1 VESDESKVAGSLE
14 PRGAAAPLP
23 GVGHSNEYD
32 VIVIGAGA
40 GGMTAA
46 CVAAAEGL
54 STLLIEKADRVGG
67 TTSVAGGMVW
77 VPANSK
83 MRAAGIAD
91 SIEQA
96 RVYLG
101 HVVPGE
107 LNGELREIF
116 LARGPEAIDYL
127 EARTALAFKPV
138 TFYPDYYPDL
148 PGASLGGRVLEPL
161 PFDARELRRHFALL
175 RPPLPEFMLFGG
187 MMVDRADIPHFRKAW
202 RSPPSA
208 LRIARVLAR
217 HARDRLSFERG
228 AHLVLGNALAARLL
242 KSVVTLGV
250 ELRAST
256 RVASLAMEEKR
267 VAGVTLA
274 DGARVLAR
282 RGVVLAAGGF
292 STDTELR
299 ARYLPAETGPT
310 TAACETDSGDG
321 LRLGLS
327 AGGHIVEANT
337 DNAYWAP
344 MSRFVRA
351 DGTPA
356 VFPHTVTDRGK
367 PGVIAV
373 DRDGQRFT
381 NEAVS
386 YHQFVQ
392 AMFRARAI
400 PAFLICDRPALWKYG
415 LGAVKPFTVS
425 LGAHLARGYLTRAP
439 SVGALA
445 KALDIDS
452 QALESTVRRYNED
465 ARGGVDRLFHK
476 GSNAYSKYL
485 GDADHVPN
493 PCVAPIERG
502 PFFAVALYPGDLGT
516 SAGLRTNVHAQVLD
530 SKGREIA
537 GLYACGNDMNT
548 IMNGAYPGPG
558 ITLGPALTFGYIA
571 GRHLAHSE

>member
-1 VESDESKVAGSLE
+1 MAQDKDTG
-14 PRGAAAPLP
+14 PFKD
-23 GVGHSNEYD
+23 EYD

-54 STLLIEKADRVGG
+54 ATLLIEKADRVGG

-91 SIEQA
+91 SPEQA
-96 RVYLG
+96 RLYLSQL
-101 HVVPGE
+101 VPGE
-107 LNGELREIF
+107 FNGDLRETF
-116 LARGPEAIDYL
+116 LARAPEAIEYL
-127 EARTALAFKPV
+127 ESRTALAFKPV

-148 PGASLGGRVLEPL
+148 PGATLGGRVLEPI
-161 PFDARELRRHFALL
+161 PFNARELGRHFALL
-175 RPPLPEFMLFGG
+175 APPLAEFTLCGG

-202 RSPPSA
+202 RSLPSA
-208 LRIARVLAR
+208 LRVARVLAR

-250 ELRAST
+250 TLRTST
-256 RVASLAMEEKR
+256 HVSSLVMEGKR

-274 DGARVLAR
+274 DGARLLAR
-282 RGVVLAAGGF
+282 GGVVLAAGGF
-292 STDTELR
+292 SSDAEMR
-299 ARYLPAETGPT
+299 ARYLPAETGPSS
-310 TAACETDSGDG
+310 AACLTDSGDG
-321 LRLGLS
+321 LRFGIS
-327 AGGHIVEANT
+327 AGGCMIDANT
-337 DNAYWAP
+337 DNAYWSP
-344 MSRFVRA
+344 VSRFVRA

-356 VFPHTVTDRGK
+356 VYPHTVTDRGK

-373 DRDGQRFT
+373 DRRGQRFT

-386 YHQFVQ
+386 YHEFVR
-392 AMFRARAI
+392 AMFRAHAI
-400 PAFLICDRPALWKYG
+400 PAFLICDRTALWKYG
-415 LGAVKPFTVS
+415 LGAVKPFSVS
-425 LGAHLARGYLTRAP
+425 LGTHIASGYLTRAP
-439 SVGALA
+439 SIGALA

-452 QALESTVRRYNED
+452 EALESTVQRYNED
-465 ARGGVDRLFHK
+465 ARAGVDRLFHK
-476 GSNAYSKYL
+476 GSNEYSKYL
-485 GDADHVPN
+485 GDADHAPN

-502 PFFAVALYPGDLGT
+502 PFYAVALYPGDLGT
-516 SAGLRTNVHAQVLD
+516 AAGLRTNVHAQILD
-530 SKGREIA
+530 VAGEPIA

-571 GRHLAHSE
+571 GRHLAGVVTRDRSC

>member
-1 VESDESKVAGSLE
+1 MHR
-14 PRGAAAPLP
+14 PAAAPLP
-23 GVGHSNEYD
+23 GVGYFNEYD

-46 CVAAAEGL
+46 CVAAAEVL
-54 STLLIEKADRVGG
+54 STQLIDKADRVGG

-91 SIEQA
+91 SIEQG
-96 RVYLG
+96 RVYLS

-107 LNGELREIF
+107 FNSELREIF

-148 PGASLGGRVLEPL
+148 PGATLGGRVLEPL

-187 MMVDRADIPHFRKAW
+187 MMVDRADIPHFRKVW

-208 LRIARVLAR
+208 LRIARIVAR

-242 KSVVTLGV
+242 KSIVTFGV

-256 RVASLAMEEKR
+256 RVASLAMEERR

-292 STDTELR
+292 STDAELR
-299 ARYLPAETGPT
+299 ARYLPAETGPS

-373 DRDGQRFT
+373 DRGGQRFT

-392 AMFRARAI
+392 AMFRAHAI
-400 PAFLICDRPALWKYG
+400 PAFLICDRRALWKYG

-425 LGAHLARGYLTRAP
+425 LGAHIAGGYLKRAP
-439 SVGALA
+439 SVGTLA

-452 QALESTVRRYNED
+452 EALESTVRRYNED
-465 ARGGVDRLFHK
+465 ARKGVDRLFHK
-476 GSNAYSKYL
+476 GGNAYSKYL

-530 SKGREIA
+530 SKGSAIA
-537 GLYACGNDMNT
+537 GLYACGNDMSS

-571 GRHLAHSE
+571 GRHLAHSA